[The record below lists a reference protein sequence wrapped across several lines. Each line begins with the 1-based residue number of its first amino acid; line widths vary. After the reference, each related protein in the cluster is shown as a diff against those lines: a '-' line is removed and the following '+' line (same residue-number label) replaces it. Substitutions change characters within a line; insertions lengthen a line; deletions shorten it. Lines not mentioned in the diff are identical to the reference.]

1 MEGEKSINEQTLEAT
16 ITYLEGLPTGTS
28 TDSAIANVDAWE
40 QKLRSENKPEWT
52 GIADELKNLKGFL
65 TVGQLDGNAISQ
77 SLIRLGDLT
86 TQSAS
91 GADASIADDLR
102 KLGKWLTRLG
112 QSLV

>member
-52 GIADELKNLKGFL
+52 DIADELKNLKGFL
-65 TVGQLDGNAISQ
+65 TAGRLDGRAISQ
-77 SLIRLGDLT
+77 SLLRLGELT
-86 TQSAS
+86 TKSAS
-91 GADASIADDLR
+91 GADTSIANDLR
-102 KLGKWLTRLG
+102 KLGKWLTKLG
-112 QSLV
+112 ESLQ